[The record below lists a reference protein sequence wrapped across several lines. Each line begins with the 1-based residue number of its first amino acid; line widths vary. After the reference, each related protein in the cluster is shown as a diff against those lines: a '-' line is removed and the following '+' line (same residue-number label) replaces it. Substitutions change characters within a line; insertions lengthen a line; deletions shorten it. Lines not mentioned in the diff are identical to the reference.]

1 MYEKTDLVS
10 NSSFRKQNS
19 YFEELE
25 VLHKKREWEEEK
37 KEKEVQK
44 QMLEKER
51 KEIIYKKR
59 EKEKEDFY
67 RRLKE
72 SEKKFSD
79 AQNNL
84 EQVVQRQ
91 QLANSKKVSFDN
103 IVSTK
108 VVVSLYWEKAYNY
121 FPGYSYRA
129 GWSGCGEE
137 EEKCKRGSGWNEAK
151 RKRGEGISWEGTT
164 IKRRRGNAQEG
175 GHGTAIKK

>member
-1 MYEKTDLVS
+1 
-10 NSSFRKQNS
+10 
-19 YFEELE
+19 
-25 VLHKKREWEEEK
+25 
-37 KEKEVQK
+37 
-44 QMLEKER
+44 MLEKER
-51 KEIIYKKR
+51 KEMIYKKR

-108 VVVSLYWEKAYNY
+108 VVFSL
-121 FPGYSYRA
+121 
-129 GWSGCGEE
+129 C
-137 EEKCKRGSGWNEAK
+137 
-151 RKRGEGISWEGTT
+151 
-164 IKRRRGNAQEG
+164 
-175 GHGTAIKK
+175 